1 MRNILLPSQDL
12 SVRALVGPF
21 STPTVWYVDS
31 HITVARKLFV
41 DVAYTKSS
49 VSPHAGGHIKLSG
62 TPAKVREPAS
72 QLGRHNDAVF
82 GDLLELKP
90 DRLAPLRR
98 QGFF

>member
-1 MRNILLPSQDL
+1 MRNILSPTHDL
-12 SVRALVGPF
+12 SARALVGPF
-21 STPTVWYVDS
+21 STLDRLDVDPR
-31 HITVARKLFV
+31 ITVTRQLFV
-41 DVAYTKSS
+41 DVEYTKSS
-49 VSPHAGGHIKLSG
+49 VSTHAGGHIKLSG

-72 QLGRHNDAVF
+72 QLGRHNDEVF